1 MNTLV
6 VDNKQLAINALVK
19 ILISVDP
26 AGNHVGMSTAVRAL
40 EFVKE
45 HEVDVVFLDI
55 EMPGM
60 NGLELAKR
68 IKDICGTINIIFVT
82 GYAEYA
88 LSAHRLYVSGFLL
101 KPATEEDVRTALD
114 NLRYPVP
121 ERSSAENWE
130 GAHEQQN
137 ELLAV
142 QCFGNFE
149 VFWGGIPL
157 HFQRSKSKELLAYL
171 VDRRGAS
178 CTIGELIGILWEDKS
193 ETRSLRSQCRN
204 LIYDLRKTFQRN
216 GIKDILIRSRNS
228 VAIDCHMLDCD
239 YYRFLDHDAAA
250 VNQYRGEYMA
260 QYSWAEM
267 TIANLENMSKQAE

>member
-45 HEVDVVFLDI
+45 HEIDVVFLDI

-101 KPATEEDVRTALD
+101 KPVTEEDVRTALD
-114 NLRYPVP
+114 NLRYPIQ
-121 ERSSAENWE
+121 ERDDTESWDVTR
-130 GAHEQQN
+130 EQQN
-137 ELLAV
+137 KLLTV

-149 VFWGGIPL
+149 VFWDGIPL

-171 VDRRGAS
+171 IDRRGAS

-204 LIYDLRKTFQRN
+204 LIYDLRKTFQKN

-239 YYRFLDHDAAA
+239 YYRFLEHDAAA
-250 VNQYRGEYMA
+250 VNKYRGEYMA

-267 TIANLENMSKQAE
+267 TIANLENLS

>member
-68 IKDICGTINIIFVT
+68 IKDICSTINIIFVT

-101 KPATEEDVRTALD
+101 KPVTEEDVRTALD
-114 NLRYPVP
+114 NLRYPIQK
-121 ERSSAENWE
+121 RDDTE
-130 GAHEQQN
+130 GWKAAREQQN
-137 ELLAV
+137 ELLTV

-149 VFWGGIPL
+149 VFWKGIPL
-157 HFQRSKSKELLAYL
+157 HFQRSKSKEMLAYL

-178 CTIGELIGILWEDKS
+178 CTIGELIGILWEDKN
-193 ETRSLRSQCRN
+193 ETRSLHNQCRN
-204 LIYDLRKTFQRN
+204 LIYDLRKTFQKN
-216 GIKDILIRSRNS
+216 GIRDVLIRNRNT
-228 VAIDCHMLDCD
+228 VAVNCSMLDCD
-239 YYRFLDHDAAA
+239 YYHFLEYDAAA
-250 VNQYRGEYMA
+250 VNTYHGEYMM

-267 TIANLENMSKQAE
+267 TIANLSELNP

>member
-26 AGNHVGMSTAVRAL
+26 AGNHVGASTAAQAL

-45 HEVDVVFLDI
+45 QAVDVVFLDI

-101 KPATEEDVRTALD
+101 KPVTEEDVRTALD
-114 NLRYPVP
+114 NLRYPLQQRDDA
-121 ERSSAENWE
+121 ERWTEP
-130 GAHEQQN
+130 HDQQN
-137 ELLAV
+137 QLLTV

-149 VFWGGIPL
+149 VFWKGIPL

-178 CTIGELIGILWEDKS
+178 CTIGELIGILWEDKNES
-193 ETRSLRSQCRN
+193 RSLHNQCRN
-204 LIYDLRKTFQRN
+204 LIYDLRKTFRKN
-216 GIKDILIRSRNS
+216 GIKDALIRNRNT
-228 VAIDCHMLDCD
+228 VAIDCSMLNCD
-239 YYRFLDHDAAA
+239 YYHFLERDVAA
-250 VNQYRGEYMA
+250 VNKYRGEYMM

-267 TIANLENMSKQAE
+267 TIANLSKLDQ

>member
-26 AGNHVGMSTAVRAL
+26 AGNHVGVNTAVRAL

-45 HEVDVVFLDI
+45 HDIDVVFLDI

-88 LSAHRLYVSGFLL
+88 LSAHQLYVSGFLL
-101 KPATEEDVRTALD
+101 KPVTEEDVRTALD
-114 NLRYPVP
+114 NLRYPIQ
-121 ERSSAENWE
+121 ERDSAEHWGE
-130 GAHEQQN
+130 TREQQSK
-137 ELLAV
+137 LLTV
-142 QCFGNFE
+142 RCFGNFE
-149 VFWGGIPL
+149 VFWDGIPL

-171 VDRRGAS
+171 IDRRGAS

-204 LIYDLRKTFQRN
+204 LIYDLRKTFQKN

-239 YYRFLDHDAAA
+239 YYRFLNHDAAA
-250 VNQYRGEYMA
+250 VNKYRGEYMA

-267 TIANLENMSKQAE
+267 TTANLGNMG

>member
-1 MNTLV
+1 M
-6 VDNKQLAINALVK
+6 
-19 ILISVDP
+19 
-26 AGNHVGMSTAVRAL
+26 
-40 EFVKE
+40 
-45 HEVDVVFLDI
+45 
-55 EMPGM
+55 
-60 NGLELAKR
+60 
-68 IKDICGTINIIFVT
+68 
-82 GYAEYA
+82 
-88 LSAHRLYVSGFLL
+88 SAHRLYVSGFLL
-101 KPATEEDVRTALD
+101 KPVTEEDVRTALD
-114 NLRYPVP
+114 NLRYPIQ
-121 ERSSAENWE
+121 ERDDMESWE
-130 GAHEQQN
+130 VTREQQN
-137 ELLAV
+137 ELLTV

-204 LIYDLRKTFQRN
+204 LIYDLRKTFQKN

-239 YYRFLDHDAAA
+239 YYRFLEHDAAA
-250 VNQYRGEYMA
+250 VNKYRGEYMA

-267 TIANLENMSKQAE
+267 TIANLENLR